1 MPSRGAAGMSSSSDQ
16 PKPDPDGAGII
27 SEIVL
32 EPLET
37 VVGAVG
43 LRRFAIGIDE
53 VENPPAGLFHGDF
66 VYSWQREG
74 VTDYFEMN
82 LEIPVGD
89 QCSFKSLEEFARDL
103 RDKPPTSPKDI
114 RCKQFDFA
122 IVFLLDWIKKLHECN
137 YRHLGLIT
145 PQNVLLVQWAG
156 WRENERPAETA
167 VAANQ
172 TEITDL
178 RVLLADV
185 GFRYRPA
192 GVLPPWLEPTN
203 HYRFIWE
210 LSPEEARLQ
219 PFDVQSGIPALARLI
234 AYTLEPDCGVQQ
246 NERVI
251 DPVALDR
258 FPRVA
263 NIWKVL
269 QSAIEG
275 DYGPGSDNTS
285 GQSALDSLTDQ
296 ITGSQPSRHFYYRSE
311 SDKVPPPPGTC
322 PQCGQMPCI
331 CGKRPGRKWVGFL
344 LTSTALLILLL
355 LLWPAIRGI
364 IWPTPLCDCCPE
376 VTRTSP
382 ILTELQAIDALE
394 ESRLLTAPNT
404 ADAPESS
411 AQLAANPELP
421 IREAGNSVEL
431 DLILAAQTKYAE
443 HLKEHPTGAVA
454 VADTEC
460 LRKLQAEY
468 IKKLDVEYA
477 LVRKRLRSGTDSESI
492 QMLCRIY
499 SNLRLLEDAATAAG
513 ATPNTQPK
521 WIAHFKRYCATYR
534 KYMRSC
540 EGTSVN

>member
-16 PKPDPDGAGII
+16 PNPDPDGVGII

-43 LRRFAIGIDE
+43 LRRFAGGMDE
-53 VENPPAGLFHGDF
+53 VENPPAGLFHGGF
-66 VYSWQREG
+66 VYSWQRVG
-74 VTDYFEMN
+74 DSDYFEMN

-89 QCSFKSLEEFARDL
+89 QYSFKSLEEFARDL
-103 RDKPPTSPKDI
+103 RDNPPSSPGDI

-156 WRENERPAETA
+156 WRENERPAETT
-167 VAANQ
+167 VTANQ

-203 HYRFIWE
+203 HYRFIWG
-210 LSPEEARLQ
+210 LSPEEAYRQ

-263 NIWKVL
+263 KIWKVL

-275 DYGPGSDNTS
+275 DYEPGPDNTS

-311 SDKVPPPPGTC
+311 SDTRPPPLRC
-322 PQCGQMPCI
+322 SQCGQMPCI
-331 CGKRPGRKWVGFL
+331 CGKRPGRKWAGFL

-394 ESRLLTAPNT
+394 ESSLLTVPNT

-460 LRKLQAEY
+460 VSSLLQSYYTRLGNDTEQARILLLPGVGTGGIEKLCAIQQDLKALRDTGFKTKADWERVY
-468 IKKLDVEYA
+468 EA
-477 LVRKRLRSGTDSESI
+477 LARRNKP
-492 QMLCRIY
+492 QMDRTCGK
-499 SNLRLLEDAATAAG
+499 A
-513 ATPNTQPK
+513 K
-521 WIAHFKRYCATYR
+521 
-534 KYMRSC
+534 
-540 EGTSVN
+540 